1 MSSGKILAIE
11 TSTQI
16 CSVCYQDE
24 NGVIQE
30 KRTERKGS
38 HSELLFIFI
47 REMMQEYNFGIR
59 DLDAVLVST
68 GPGSYTGLRIA
79 ASAVKGL
86 LFGYDIPVYA
96 GNTLAGFAQMANAGK
111 VHAVI
116 NARRKHLYHQLFR
129 KNGALESISES
140 KILELKEIEAQLES
154 GDQIIGTGIDRL
166 NEDLADNLNIL
177 TPASISA
184 KGLIELFHSGSK
196 DEFFSKTTPEDLE
209 SNYLTSSQVNN
220 TKLKEANSN

>member
-1 MSSGKILAIE
+1 MSFGKILAIE

-24 NGVIQE
+24 NGEIFE

-47 REMMQEYNFGIR
+47 RELMDEKEFGIK
-59 DLDAVLVST
+59 DLGGVLVST

-86 LFGYDIPVYA
+86 LFDHDVPVYA
-96 GNTLAGFAQMANAGK
+96 GNTLAGFAQNAGSGTI
-111 VHAVI
+111 HSVI
-116 NARRKHLYHQLFR
+116 NARRKHLYYQSFE
-129 KNGALESISES
+129 KNEDVEPTSES
-140 KILELKEIEAQLES
+140 KILELGEIEGKLNK
-154 GDQIIGTGIDRL
+154 GDIIIGTGIDRL
-166 NEDLADNLNIL
+166 DEDLIQSLNTL
-177 TPASISA
+177 EPTSISA
-184 KGLIELFHSGSK
+184 KGLIGLFNSGSRDK
-196 DEFFSKTTPEDLE
+196 FFSKTTPEELE